1 MQFSRVTTLA
11 IASSL
16 TCALPAI
23 AQQTPAAPATGQG
36 APNAEAATEI
46 RKRFVM
52 DLDTLQSKFL
62 ALAEAFPAEKYAWRP
77 GPGVRSVGEVLM
89 HVASEYYVYTPMAF
103 GAARSPLIP
112 RGADSFQKFEASSTK
127 ADAMKHLNEGF
138 AYMKQ
143 QLAAVDNAKLVGNQ
157 PIFGRSMTIIETSI
171 IMTGDLHEHLGQL
184 IAYARAN
191 GIKPPWSK

>member
-1 MQFSRVTTLA
+1 MRFNHVTIFAL
-11 IASSL
+11 ASSL
-16 TCALPAI
+16 GVALPAM
-23 AQQTPAAPATGQG
+23 AQQAPSGQG
-36 APNAEAATEI
+36 APNAEAAAEL
-46 RKRFVM
+46 RKRFLM

-62 ALAEAFPAEKYAWRP
+62 ALAGAFPAEKYTWRP

-127 ADAMKHLNEGF
+127 ADALKHLNEGF

-157 PIFGRSMTIIETSI
+157 PIFGGSMTIIESSI